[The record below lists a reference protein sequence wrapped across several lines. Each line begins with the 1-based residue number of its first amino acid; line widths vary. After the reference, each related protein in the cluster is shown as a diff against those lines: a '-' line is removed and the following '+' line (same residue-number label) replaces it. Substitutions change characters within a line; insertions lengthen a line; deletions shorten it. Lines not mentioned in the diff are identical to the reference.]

1 MKSRNISLI
10 LLILFVGVLA
20 VSTAVNFMDNE
31 VAAAPSQGT
40 LNIEDSK
47 THEVRSVHYEASGKC
62 YKVVD
67 GDTIWVE
74 GIGKI
79 RFVQVNT
86 PERGEPGY
94 HEAKDYVKE
103 KCLGKTVYLDIDDKK
118 HYDKYN
124 RTLAI
129 VYTENLDINRE
140 LLNENLAEIMYIP
153 PSEFAK
159 GTVYFLTF
167 YFFKLPCKGPNT
179 IYFSCKL
186 HLKYYSTRKF
196 PKDLYPE

>member
-103 KCLGKTVYLDIDDKK
+103 KCLGKTVY
-118 HYDKYN
+118 
-124 RTLAI
+124 
-129 VYTENLDINRE
+129 
-140 LLNENLAEIMYIP
+140 
-153 PSEFAK
+153 
-159 GTVYFLTF
+159 
-167 YFFKLPCKGPNT
+167 
-179 IYFSCKL
+179 
-186 HLKYYSTRKF
+186 
-196 PKDLYPE
+196 

>member
-103 KCLGKTVYLDIDDKK
+103 KCLGK
-118 HYDKYN
+118 
-124 RTLAI
+124 
-129 VYTENLDINRE
+129 
-140 LLNENLAEIMYIP
+140 
-153 PSEFAK
+153 
-159 GTVYFLTF
+159 
-167 YFFKLPCKGPNT
+167 C
-179 IYFSCKL
+179 
-186 HLKYYSTRKF
+186 
-196 PKDLYPE
+196 